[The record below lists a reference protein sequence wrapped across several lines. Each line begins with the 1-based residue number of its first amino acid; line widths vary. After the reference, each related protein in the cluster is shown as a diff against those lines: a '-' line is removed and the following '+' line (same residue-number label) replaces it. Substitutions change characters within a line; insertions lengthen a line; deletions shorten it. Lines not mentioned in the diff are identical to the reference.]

1 MQSDKPWT
9 GRVVELR
16 GVAQESRSQAL
27 ARLFQQHGA
36 SLKRFLRARL
46 GDRDDLDDLVQDTFS
61 KLAMMDGLLETLGP
75 GNPRTQSYIFSVGN
89 RVAIDL
95 ERRNKVF
102 DRYKQERKI
111 TLESAGFASHPSVE
125 VTLSAKEDLALVKKV
140 LSEVRRDWSRA
151 FVLNR
156 FRNRSYKE
164 VAEEMDI
171 SAKTVEKYIFKTM
184 LKLREAIV
192 DSGGKSGGDQER

>member
-1 MQSDKPWT
+1 MQSDKLRR

-16 GVAQESRSQAL
+16 GVIRENRSQAL

-46 GDRDDLDDLVQDTFS
+46 GERDDLDDLVQDAFS
-61 KLAMMDGLLETLGP
+61 KLAAMDGLLETLGP
-75 GNPRTQSYIFSVGN
+75 GNPKAQSYIFSVGN
-89 RVAIDL
+89 RIAIDQ
-95 ERRNKVF
+95 ERRKKVF
-102 DRYKQERKI
+102 DRYRSEQQSA
-111 TLESAGFASHPSVE
+111 LEGAEATCQPSVE

-140 LSEVRRDWSRA
+140 LSEVRQDWSRA

-164 VAEEMDI
+164 VADEMGI
-171 SAKTVEKYIFKTM
+171 STKTVEKYIFKTM
-184 LKLREAIV
+184 LKIREAIV
-192 DSGGKSGGDQER
+192 GGGGKSGGN